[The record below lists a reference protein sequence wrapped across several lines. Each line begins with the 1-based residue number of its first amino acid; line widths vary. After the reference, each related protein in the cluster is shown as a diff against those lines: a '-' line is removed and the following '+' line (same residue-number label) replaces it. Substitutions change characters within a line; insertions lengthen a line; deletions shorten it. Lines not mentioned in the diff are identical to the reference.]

1 MSNYLWLFV
10 VAGGPVLIALAIAYA
25 MMRSRRLTPGEK
37 EARHEAIEKLYHK
50 DDKHDAPPSAR

>member
-10 VAGGPVLIALAIAYA
+10 VAGGPILIALVIAYG

-37 EARHEAIEKLYHK
+37 EARHEAIEELYQK
-50 DDKHDAPPSAR
+50 DDKHDARPSPR